1 MLIILMKVI
10 LFYCLIG
17 CTVKILCQNIRNISN
32 MLSFVQKAD
41 SSEDL
46 YY

>member
-17 CTVKILCQNIRNISN
+17 CTVKKT
-32 MLSFVQKAD
+32 LSKHKEHKQHAFFCPK
-41 SSEDL
+41 S
-46 YY
+46 